1 MWRIISCYNR
11 KCKTPG
17 TEKLP
22 DDSVLL
28 HGLRAD
34 AVVPDQPENDKKKK
48 KRGKVKGSIWSV
60 ITVKSTRKHLVIKRF
75 LLQKLKDFALP
86 P

>member
-34 AVVPDQPENDKKKK
+34 AVVPDQPENDKKKIK
-48 KRGKVKGSIWSV
+48 KNEE
-60 ITVKSTRKHLVIKRF
+60 KSRV
-75 LLQKLKDFALP
+75 ASGV
-86 P
+86 